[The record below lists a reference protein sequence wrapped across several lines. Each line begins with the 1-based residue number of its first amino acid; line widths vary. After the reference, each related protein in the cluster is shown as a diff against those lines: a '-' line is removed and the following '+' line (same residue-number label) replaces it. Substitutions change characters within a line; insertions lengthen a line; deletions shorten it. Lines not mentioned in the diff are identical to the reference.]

1 MVIDTSALV
10 AMLTDEPE
18 AERFEAAVEADQ
30 IRLMSTA
37 SYVETAIVIESR
49 FGEPGGRE
57 LDLWLHRAA
66 VDLVAVH
73 PDQAEAARVAYRKY
87 GKERHRAALNY
98 GDCFSYAL
106 AKISGHP
113 LLFKGDDFPHT
124 DITAVEFPEV
134 SVTESPEPE
143 Q

>member
-10 AMLTDEPE
+10 AMLNGEPE
-18 AERFEAAVEADQ
+18 AERFEAAVQADRV
-30 IRLMSTA
+30 RLMSTA
-37 SYVETAIVIESR
+37 SYLEAAIVIEAR

-66 VDLVAVH
+66 VDLVGVDS
-73 PDQAEAARVAYRKY
+73 DQADAARIAYRMY
-87 GKERHRAALNY
+87 GKGRHRAGLNY

-106 AKISGHP
+106 AKVSGQP
-113 LLFKGDDFPHT
+113 LLFKGDDFAHT
-124 DITAVEFPEV
+124 DIRVVPAT
-134 SVTESPEPE
+134 